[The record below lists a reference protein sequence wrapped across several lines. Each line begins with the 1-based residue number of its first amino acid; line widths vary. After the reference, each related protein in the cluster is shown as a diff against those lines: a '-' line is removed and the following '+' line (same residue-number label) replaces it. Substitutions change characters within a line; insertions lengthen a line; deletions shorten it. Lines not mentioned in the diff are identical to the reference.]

1 MKQKGFG
8 LMELLVVV
16 GIIAILGAIA
26 LPQYNKYVTK
36 TRITE
41 ALHHAQVYAR
51 KYESEAA
58 GGGDAG
64 TIPTLEHATISKS
77 GSDAD
82 TRVNATLK
90 DSIDS
95 QVLIDSDDT
104 AGGKILE
111 LGLIGSSGATRWEC
125 KTNLSARF
133 MPKVCTYS
141 ADVGGIRVGDA
152 WDSDAMRDSYDACCT
167 SCCDSNNCP
176 DTHDNRAEWV
186 VGMAQDAGNQAA
198 ITAMADRNCSF
209 TAAGTCAGM
218 SWTYEGGSGVGY
230 TDRLKASRCV
240 GGTAYDNS
248 GNEL

>member
-1 MKQKGFG
+1 MKQKGFTLIE
-8 LMELLVVV
+8 LMVTI

-51 KYESEAA
+51 KFESEAA

-90 DSIDS
+90 GSIDS
-95 QVLIDSDDT
+95 QVLIESDDT

-125 KTNLSARF
+125 KTNLSARL

-141 ADVGGIRVGDA
+141 ADAGAGLPAA
-152 WDSDAMRDSYDACCT
+152 WADRDTSDASLTACWEG
-167 SCCDSNNCP
+167 DE
-176 DTHDNRAEWV
+176 DGRWV
-186 VGMAQDAGNQAA
+186 VG
-198 ITAMADRNCSF
+198 
-209 TAAGTCAGM
+209 
-218 SWTYEGGSGVGY
+218 E
-230 TDRLKASRCV
+230 
-240 GGTAYDNS
+240 NS
-248 GNEL
+248 GPPEDQNMIRDGADDGVLGVFTLSSPVVCVSD

>member
-1 MKQKGFG
+1 MKQNGFTLIE
-8 LMELLVVV
+8 LMVTI

-51 KYESEAA
+51 KFESEAA

-82 TRVNATLK
+82 TRVNVTLN

-104 AGGKILE
+104 AGGKVLE
-111 LGLIGSSGATRWEC
+111 LGLIGSSGSTRWEC
-125 KTNLSARF
+125 KTNLSARL
-133 MPKVCTYS
+133 MPKVCTY
-141 ADVGGIRVGDA
+141 ATDVGGPVAWADRDIDDASLTACWEGD
-152 WDSDAMRDSYDACCT
+152 DFDGK
-167 SCCDSNNCP
+167 
-176 DTHDNRAEWV
+176 WV
-186 VGMAQDAGNQAA
+186 VGKNSAGDGAQGEVRDLADAETLTEEQ
-198 ITAMADRNCSF
+198 RNSLS
-209 TAAGTCAGM
+209 GRGM
-218 SWTYEGGSGVGY
+218 LCV
-230 TDRLKASRCV
+230 TD
-240 GGTAYDNS
+240 
-248 GNEL
+248 

>member
-1 MKQKGFG
+1 MKQKGFTLIE
-8 LMELLVVV
+8 LMVTI

-82 TRVNATLK
+82 TRVNVILM

-95 QVLIDSDDT
+95 QVLIESDDT

-141 ADVGGIRVGDA
+141 ADAGAGLPAA
-152 WDSDAMRDSYDACCT
+152 WADRDTSDASLTACWEGPPGVRT
-167 SCCDSNNCP
+167 VG
-176 DTHDNRAEWV
+176 RWV
-186 VGMAQDAGNQAA
+186 VGENSHGGSQDDVKTCADGGTPLSECDAGRGE
-198 ITAMADRNCSF
+198 TGTVRCS
-209 TAAGTCAGM
+209 
-218 SWTYEGGSGVGY
+218 
-230 TDRLKASRCV
+230 D
-240 GGTAYDNS
+240 
-248 GNEL
+248 

>member
-1 MKQKGFG
+1 M
-8 LMELLVVV
+8 L

-36 TRITE
+36 TRVTE
-41 ALHHAQVYAR
+41 ALHHGQVYAR

-82 TRVNATLK
+82 TRVNVTLK

-104 AGGKILE
+104 AGGKVLE
-111 LGLIGSSGATRWEC
+111 LGLKGSGGSTQWEC
-125 KTNLSARF
+125 KSNLLASH

-141 ADVGGIRVGDA
+141 ADVVGPTAWVAGKMGADDTACWDQEYADGEGGGIG
-152 WDSDAMRDSYDACCT
+152 
-167 SCCDSNNCP
+167 
-176 DTHDNRAEWV
+176 WV
-186 VGMAQDAGNQAA
+186 VGENTAPAA
-198 ITAMADRNCSF
+198 VQSDIREGADRGALFVTSHV
-209 TAAGTCAGM
+209 TGGTFVRTVLDMA
-218 SWTYEGGSGVGY
+218 
-230 TDRLKASRCV
+230 CV
-240 GGTAYDNS
+240 GD
-248 GNEL
+248 

>member
-1 MKQKGFG
+1 MKQKGFTLIE
-8 LMELLVVV
+8 LMVTI

-51 KYESEAA
+51 KFESEAA

-82 TRVNATLK
+82 TRVNVTLN

-111 LGLIGSSGATRWEC
+111 LGLIGSSGSTRWEC
-125 KTNLSARF
+125 KANLSARL
-133 MPKVCTYS
+133 MPKVCTY
-141 ADVGGIRVGDA
+141 ATDVGPVA
-152 WDSDAMRDSYDACCT
+152 
-167 SCCDSNNCP
+167 
-176 DTHDNRAEWV
+176 WV
-186 VGMAQDAGNQAA
+186 VGTTDKDACYDQGYADGAGGGNGWVEGN
-198 ITAMADRNCSF
+198 TAVEPGTGPLSAWSAERIRTELADRAHTFAHESVKNHYKC
-209 TAAGTCAGM
+209 T
-218 SWTYEGGSGVGY
+218 
-230 TDRLKASRCV
+230 
-240 GGTAYDNS
+240 
-248 GNEL
+248 

>member
-1 MKQKGFG
+1 MKQKGFTIIE
-8 LMELLVVV
+8 LMVTL

-26 LPQYNKYVTK
+26 VPQYNKYVTK

-64 TIPTLEHATISKS
+64 TIPTLEHATISIS

-104 AGGKILE
+104 AGGKVLE
-111 LGLIGSSGATRWEC
+111 LGLEGSSGATRWVC
-125 KTNLSARF
+125 KTNLSASK

-141 ADVGGIRVGDA
+141 ADAGAGLPVA
-152 WDSDAMRDSYDACCT
+152 WADRDPSDASLTACWEGPSGVKT
-167 SCCDSNNCP
+167 VG
-176 DTHDNRAEWV
+176 RGV
-186 VGMAQDAGNQAA
+186 VGENSHAGSQD
-198 ITAMADRNCSF
+198 DVE
-209 TAAGTCAGM
+209 TCADGETPL
-218 SWTYEGGSGVGY
+218 SECTAGHG
-230 TDRLKASRCV
+230 V
-240 GGTAYDNS
+240 GGTVRCSD
-248 GNEL
+248 

>member
-8 LMELLVVV
+8 IIELMVTL

-36 TRITE
+36 TRVTE

-82 TRVNATLK
+82 TRVNVTLK

-111 LGLIGSSGATRWEC
+111 LGLMGGSGSTRWEC
-125 KTNLSARF
+125 KTNLSARL

-141 ADVGGIRVGDA
+141 ADAGAGLPAA
-152 WDSDAMRDSYDACCT
+152 WADRDTSDASLTACWEGPPGVRT
-167 SCCDSNNCP
+167 VG
-176 DTHDNRAEWV
+176 RWV
-186 VGMAQDAGNQAA
+186 VGENTHEGLQD
-198 ITAMADRNCSF
+198 DVR
-209 TAAGTCAGM
+209 TCADGG
-218 SWTYEGGSGVGY
+218 TPLIDCTAGHGAGGSV
-230 TDRLKASRCV
+230 RCSDS
-240 GGTAYDNS
+240 AR
-248 GNEL
+248 